1 MPEHKPYMLDGKRVP
16 SVTTITGC
24 MDFGKSNG
32 LMRWASR
39 LGLQGI
45 DAVGY
50 RDETAEIGTLAHS
63 IVEWHLT
70 GQTPDFTDVPQERQN
85 AALDSARS
93 FFAWLDEHEVE
104 TIESETALV
113 SREYRYGGRIDL
125 YAKIDGLLTLL
136 DVKTGKGIHWEAA
149 VQVAGGYKRLLEEN
163 GRTVERVVILNIP
176 RSDDE
181 SFLALPVPDCAPF
194 DAAFLVA
201 RKMYDEGA
209 TARKT
214 FDRLMKGALDE

>member
-1 MPEHKPYMLDGKRVP
+1 MHNPYMLDGKRIP

-32 LMRWASR
+32 LMRWASG

-45 DAVGY
+45 DACGY

-93 FFAWLDEHEVE
+93 FFAWLEQHEVE
-104 TIESETALV
+104 TLESETELV
-113 SREYRYGGRIDL
+113 SREFRYGGRIDL
-125 YAKIDGLLTLL
+125 YARIDGVKTLL
-136 DVKTGKGIHWEAA
+136 DVKTGKRIYWEAL

-163 GRTVERVVILNIP
+163 GREVEQVTILNIP
-176 RSDDE
+176 RTDDE
-181 SFLALPVPDCAPF
+181 LFLALPVPDCTPF
-194 DAAFLVA
+194 DAAFLTA
-201 RKMYDEGA
+201 RKMYDEGNA
-209 TARKT
+209 ARRE
-214 FDRLMKGALDE
+214 FDRLMRGARDGE